1 MRKAVSILV
10 TLVFFFSLTAA
21 FAAAAEQMKGTIKA
35 VDEKAGTVTFC
46 PEGTTKDHVMKVG
59 KDVDIKSIKPDTKV
73 EISVEDNRVTNV
85 KKIKKRMMIEGC

>member
-10 TLVFFFSLTAA
+10 TLVFFFSLTA

-73 EISVEDNRVTNV
+73 EISVEDNKVTNV
-85 KKIKKRMMIEGC
+85 KKIKKMRIEGC